1 MAKQACNRAS
11 ARRISPARTAAKS
24 NRSRPSAPTRS
35 AARAMEQSPA
45 PCPIPAARRSRLLY
59 ALAGALLLACGGWLA
74 YANAGRYLESAQQD
88 PIAAD
93 LIVCVG
99 GDRGE
104 RVKKSAELYRRG
116 YARRILLLGAMQLP
130 QVPGRPAPAS
140 REQVLLELGIPREAI
155 LLDPMAS
162 SSLDEARRTRHLM
175 VERGWHRALVV
186 SDPPHM
192 RRLAWLWEREFDG
205 SGREFVLIA
214 TAMRGWNAGTWW
226 RHPWSAE
233 FVRTEY
239 LKLAYAL
246 LKP

>member
-1 MAKQACNRAS
+1 L
-11 ARRISPARTAAKS
+11 
-24 NRSRPSAPTRS
+24 RP
-35 AARAMEQSPA
+35 
-45 PCPIPAARRSRLLY
+45 LY
-59 ALAGALLLACGGWLA
+59 VLAGALLLAGGGWLG

-93 LIVCVG
+93 LIVCAG
-99 GDRGE
+99 GDWGE
-104 RVKKSAELYRRG
+104 RVKKSADLYQRG
-116 YARRILLLGAMQLP
+116 YAKRILLLGAMQLP
-130 QVPGRPAPAS
+130 QVPDRPAPAS

-155 LLDPMAS
+155 LLDPAAGS
-162 SSLDEARRTRHLM
+162 SHDEATRTLHLM
-175 VERGWHRALVV
+175 ARQGWHRALVV

-192 RRLAWLWEREFDG
+192 RRLAWLWGREFDG

-214 TAMRGWNAGTWW
+214 TAMRGWDARAWW

-246 LKP
+246 LKR